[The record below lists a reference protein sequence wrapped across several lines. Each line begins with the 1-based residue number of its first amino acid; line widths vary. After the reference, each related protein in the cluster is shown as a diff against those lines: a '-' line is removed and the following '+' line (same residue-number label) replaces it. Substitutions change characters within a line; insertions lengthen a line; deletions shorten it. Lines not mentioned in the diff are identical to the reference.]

1 MGITKIGKISRVVS
15 GKPTGDQGPVS
26 MQPGTQS
33 GSTGIPMPGQTG
45 TPTGMPSPKKGPGTV
60 VLRPEDRLPTEMIE
74 RIEEMIK
81 RGEEWNIGGVNPGGQ
96 PVPMPGEGQ
105 EIDMPPTDQPEGEDT
120 REWNKTP
127 GEMDQAIDRAIRAGI
142 EEQNK
147 AEREGK
153 TDSEKTMGGSGR
165 GGVRDRLQI
174 KMASQTDWA
183 KIFESRLTEYS
194 REASKYLPYHR
205 RFVSNPRMRTRI
217 PSRIQEKDVLPE
229 MNLIIDTSSSLS
241 YRELEV
247 ILSEIKK
254 ALQSAK
260 MSKINVIL
268 WASDPY
274 WHKSYEDVSGKK
286 FEKVI
291 EDIQANWEG
300 GGNDTAALY
309 ELIKSKGWS
318 KKFAIHLTDGYIDD
332 HFSSGSRVAKLSA
345 EVFDPN
351 NTIFGII
358 YPKQK
363 ISYDQFKG
371 IMERFP
377 GEKVPIFLDTN
388 KFY

>member
-1 MGITKIGKISRVVS
+1 MGIANIGKISRVVS
-15 GKPTGDQGPVS
+15 GKPTGSSDKGAAT
-26 MQPGTQS
+26 TQS
-33 GSTGIPMPGQTG
+33 GDQSGIPTPGGGGSPSTG
-45 TPTGMPSPKKGPGTV
+45 TPTPKKGPNV
-60 VLRPEDRLPTEMIE
+60 VRLRPEEILSDDLIE
-74 RIEEMIK
+74 RIEDAIK
-81 RGEEWNIGGVNPGGQ
+81 NPDDWNIGGTEPGTGA
-96 PVPMPGEGQ
+96 PGEPGT
-105 EIDMPPTDQPEGEDT
+105 EIDGPSAPPEEGEDT

-127 GEMDQAIDRAIRAGI
+127 GQLDQEIDRAIKDGI
-142 EEQNK
+142 EQQRK

-153 TDSEKTMGGSGR
+153 TDAEKTMGGSGSG
-165 GGVRDRLQI
+165 GGVRDRLEI
-174 KMASQTDWA
+174 KIASQTDWA

-205 RFVSNPRMRTRI
+205 RFVANPRMKTRI
-217 PSRIQEKDVLPE
+217 PSRTQQKDVLPE

-241 YRELEV
+241 YRELET
-247 ILSEIKK
+247 ILAEIQK

-260 MSKINVIL
+260 MKKINVVL
-268 WASDPY
+268 WASNPY
-274 WHKSYEDVSGKK
+274 WHKSYEDVSGNK

-291 EDIQANWEG
+291 EDIQTNWQG

-332 HFSSGSRVAKLSA
+332 HMSKGSRVATLSS

-363 ISYDQFKG
+363 INYDQFKG
-371 IMERFP
+371 IMDRFP
-377 GEKVPIFLDTN
+377 GEKVPIFLDTS

>member
-26 MQPGTQS
+26 IQPETQP
-33 GSTGIPMPGQTG
+33 GSTGAPVPGQ
-45 TPTGMPSPKKGPGTV
+45 TGMPSPKKGPGTI
-60 VLRPEDRLPTEMIE
+60 VLRPEDRLPP
-74 RIEEMIK
+74 EMIK
-81 RGEEWNIGGVNPGGQ
+81 RIEKMIKERDWDIGGVNPGGQ
-96 PVPMPGEGQ
+96 PVIVDGP
-105 EIDMPPTDQPEGEDT
+105 EIDMPIDQPEGEDT

-127 GEMDQAIDRAIRAGI
+127 GEMDQAIDRAIKAGI

-147 AEREGK
+147 AEREGR
-153 TDSEKTMGGSGR
+153 TDSEKTMGGSGK

-217 PSRIQEKDVLPE
+217 PSRTQEKDVLPE

-286 FEKVI
+286 FEEVI
-291 EDIQANWEG
+291 DDIQANWEG

-318 KKFAIHLTDGYIDD
+318 KKFAIHLTDGYIDN
-332 HFSSGSRVAKLSA
+332 HFGSSRVAKLSS

-363 ISYDQFKG
+363 ISYDQFKE
-371 IMERFP
+371 IMDRFP
-377 GEKVPIFLDTN
+377 GEKVPIFLDTG